1 MGTATLASAPR
12 VGGSPAPVS
21 RGGVEFVTVYTTQTM
36 SNSYA
41 TGGETLVV
49 PSGYGTL
56 YAVEIIN
63 RHDGTR
69 IWEWTNG
76 TTTPKAKAYDA
87 FATEEGNATDV
98 SAVTLYIKFI
108 FTK

>member
-12 VGGSPAPVS
+12 VGGTKAPVS
-21 RGGVEFVTVYTTQTM
+21 VGAQNFTTVYTTQTM

-49 PSGYGTL
+49 PAGYGTV
-56 YAVEIIN
+56 YAVEIIT

-69 IWEWTNG
+69 IWEWDKSTS
-76 TTTPKAKAYDA
+76 TPKAIAYDA
-87 FATEEGNATDV
+87 FATQEGNATDV

-108 FTK
+108 FTS

>member
-1 MGTATLASAPR
+1 MGTATMTTAPR
-12 VGGSPAPVS
+12 AGGNPAPVS
-21 RGGVEFVTVYTTQTM
+21 VGGVEFVEVYCTQTM

-49 PSGYGTL
+49 PAGFGTL
-56 YAVEIIN
+56 YAVELIT

-69 IWEWTNG
+69 IWEWDKNTS
-76 TTTPKAKAYDA
+76 TPKAIAYDA
-87 FATEEGNATDV
+87 FATQEGAATDV
-98 SAVTLYIKFI
+98 SAVVLHIKFI